1 VADESDTD
9 GAKEGFWAK
18 VTDRAQR
25 VEQSPA
31 LVKAARR
38 MREALPGDSE
48 FGDPLS
54 TAGSEQAQVVGR
66 RLSAITSER
75 PGLLREAGLSALQV
89 WESISEKQGR
99 GRGKERLA
107 VVFTDLADFSE
118 WALEAGDDE
127 AVRLL
132 RDVDRAMEP
141 AMRERGG
148 KVVKR
153 MGDGMMVVFDEPA
166 EALAALNDARERLAE
181 VRADGYQPR
190 FRAGIHVGRP
200 RKLGGDYFGVDV
212 NVAARLAEQAAPD
225 EVLVSDAALGG
236 LDAEELNVRV
246 KKKRRFKVKGVPDDL
261 QAYSI
266 TTRG

>member
-1 VADESDTD
+1 VADESE
-9 GAKEGFWAK
+9 KKGFWKK
-18 VTDRAQR
+18 VASRAQQID
-25 VEQSPA
+25 QSPA

-38 MREALPGDSE
+38 AREMLPGDAE

-54 TAGSEQAQVVGR
+54 TAGSEQPQVVGR
-66 RLSAITSER
+66 RLSALTAER
-75 PGLLREAGLSALQV
+75 PGLLRETGLSALQV

-107 VVFTDLADFSE
+107 VVFTDLASFSE
-118 WALEAGDDE
+118 WALKAGDDE

-132 RDVDRAMEP
+132 RDVDGAMEP

-148 KVVKR
+148 RVVKR
-153 MGDGMMVVFDEPA
+153 MGDGMMAVFADSGDA
-166 EALAALNDARERLAE
+166 LEALLDARERLLD
-181 VRADGYQPR
+181 VKADGYDPH
-190 FRAGIHVGRP
+190 FRAGIHAGKP

-212 NVAARLAEQAAPD
+212 NIAARLAEQAAPD
-225 EVLVSDAALGG
+225 EVLVSDAALED
-236 LDAEELNVRV
+236 LDTEQLNV

-266 TTRG
+266 TARG

>member
-1 VADESDTD
+1 VADGSDKSKD
-9 GAKEGFWAK
+9 SPGFWGK
-18 VTDRAQR
+18 VAARAQK

-31 LVKAARR
+31 LVEAARR
-38 MREALPGDSE
+38 IRQRLPGDSD

-54 TAGSEQAQVVGR
+54 TAGSEQPHVVGR
-66 RLSAITSER
+66 RLSEVTSER
-75 PGLLREAGLSALQV
+75 PGLLRETGLSALQV
-89 WESISEKQGR
+89 WEAISEKQGR

-107 VVFTDLADFSE
+107 IVFTDLAAFSE

-132 RDVDRAMEP
+132 REVDRAMEP
-141 AMRERGG
+141 AVREHSG

-153 MGDGMMVVFDEPA
+153 MGDGMMAVFSDPA
-166 EALAALNDARERLAE
+166 DALAALLDARERLAE
-181 VRADGYQPR
+181 VSADGYDPR

-212 NVAARLAEQAAPD
+212 NVAARLAEQASPD
-225 EVLVSDAALGG
+225 EVLVSDAALRN
-236 LDAEELNVRV
+236 LDTEELKV

-266 TTRG
+266 K

>member
-1 VADESDTD
+1 VSEEKSGKD
-9 GAKEGFWAK
+9 GFWAK

-38 MREALPGDSE
+38 LRQALPGDAE

-66 RLSAITSER
+66 RLAEVTSQR
-75 PGLLREAGLSALQV
+75 PGLLRETGLSALQV

-99 GRGKERLA
+99 GRGKERVA
-107 VVFTDLADFSE
+107 VVFTDLASFSE

-132 RDVDRAMEP
+132 REVDCAMEP

-153 MGDGMMVVFDEPA
+153 MGDGMMVVFSEPA
-166 EALAALNDARERLAE
+166 DALAALHDARERLAE
-181 VRADGYQPR
+181 VKAKGYQPR

-212 NVAARLAEQAAPD
+212 NVAARLAEQASPD
-225 EVLVSDAALGG
+225 EVLVSDTALDG
-236 LDAEELNVRV
+236 LDPEELNVKV

-266 TTRG
+266 TDRG

>member
-1 VADESDTD
+1 MAGDE
-9 GAKEGFWAK
+9 GKEDGFWRK
-18 VTDRAQR
+18 VGARAQQLD
-25 VEQSPA
+25 QSPA

-38 MREALPGDSE
+38 VRQMLPGDAE

-54 TAGSEQAQVVGR
+54 TAGSEQPQAIGR
-66 RLSAITSER
+66 RLSALTAER
-75 PGLLREAGLSALQV
+75 PGLLRETGLSALQV

-107 VVFTDLADFSE
+107 VVFTDLAAFSE
-118 WALEAGDDE
+118 WALKAGDDE

-132 RDVDRAMEP
+132 RDVDCAMEP

-148 KVVKR
+148 RVVKR
-153 MGDGMMVVFDEPA
+153 MGDGMMAVFADSGD
-166 EALAALNDARERLAE
+166 ALDALLDARERLGE
-181 VRADGYQPR
+181 VKGDGYEPR
-190 FRAGIHVGRP
+190 FRAGIHVGKP

-212 NVAARLAEQAAPD
+212 NIAARLAEQASPD
-225 EVLVSDAALGG
+225 EVLVSDAALQH
-236 LDAEELNVRV
+236 LETDDLKV

-266 TTRG
+266 TPRG